1 MSSNPTPSSPGGSP
15 PVVTPPSATPTP
27 VPPSAA
33 NNQAISQAP
42 ERSVGAWVP
51 AWWRQLPFFLRF
63 NKFDD
68 SFQLL
73 DPQQLNS
80 MLTEVEPDVAARI
93 RRDLEVLD
101 HEVLR
106 LFRRLDYEAA
116 HQQNRYRRVQLEYA
130 FLALVATILGSIM
143 ALTLESNPDLTPVLG
158 FGETTVALLTAFI
171 VTLTSDE
178 PPQQLWLQNRLRAEH
193 LRREY
198 FRYLMHLT
206 PYTGIT
212 DDFDR
217 ETLLAKRAADINRGF
232 FPEQSHPNE
241 GGKTD
246 AKS

>member
-1 MSSNPTPSSPGGSP
+1 MSSSPTLSGPEGSP
-15 PVVTPPSATPTP
+15 PIVTPPSATPTP
-27 VPPSAA
+27 GPPEAA
-33 NNQAISQAP
+33 NNQAPVSQAP
-42 ERSVGAWVP
+42 HNNVGTWMP
-51 AWWRQLPFFLRF
+51 AWWRQLPRFFRF

-73 DPQQLNS
+73 DPQQINA
-80 MLTEVEPDVAARI
+80 MLKDAEDDVAQRI
-93 RRDLEVLD
+93 RNDIEVLD

-116 HQQNRYRRVQLEYA
+116 HQQNRYRRMQLEYG

-143 ALTLESNPDLTPVLG
+143 ALTLESNPDLTPWLG
-158 FGETTVALLTAFI
+158 VGETAVALLTVFI
-171 VTLTSDE
+171 VTITGDE

-198 FRYLMHLT
+198 FRYLMRLT
-206 PYTGIT
+206 PYTTIT

-232 FPEQSHPNE
+232 FPEQTASDE
-241 GGKTD
+241 REQG
-246 AKS
+246 